1 MRSIE
6 ILKIL
11 ISVIG
16 SLKLLAAGIDDIAL
30 YVPRLFVDARD
41 FAQAR
46 GMDPDKLQK
55 GLGVSRMAIVDTNQD
70 PACMAA
76 NACLRIMER
85 NKIAPKD
92 IGRLYV
98 ATESSLDESKA
109 MNSYVIGML
118 EQVYGNDSFGHCG
131 GIECKFACVSGSYAL
146 YDNANWIRA
155 GEAEGKAALVVV
167 SDIAKYD
174 MGSSGE
180 YTQGAGAVAMLLNDN
195 PRIMT
200 FDPKVTST
208 SIKNEYDFYRPFGK
222 ETPIVNGQYS
232 NLLYMIQVKK
242 ALMAYKEKALSTGII
257 KLKEGES
264 ILDYIDFIN
273 MHLPYSNMGKKALT
287 YLLRHEWRSLPRWKG
302 IVEKMGLPE
311 PAPKD
316 PRGTIESILAD
327 EEFMQKDHEFTKRFT
342 QTEEF
347 QEAYDS
353 KLASSLI
360 ASSTVG
366 NIYTASL
373 YMGFRSCLEFEFQ
386 KGTDLEGKRFGF
398 GSYGSGSSAMVF
410 SGVIMPAYKEIVK
423 NMNLE
428 AEIGDRRKV
437 SLEEYEQI
445 HESKLGPTENILEG
459 KKEFVLVGVG
469 SSPELRGQ
477 RKYVFKD

>member
-1 MRSIE
+1 M
-6 ILKIL
+6 
-11 ISVIG
+11 
-16 SLKLLAAGIDDIAL
+16 AAGIDDISI
-30 YVPRLFVDARD
+30 YIPRLFLDARD
-41 FAQAR
+41 FAKGR
-46 GMDPDKLQK
+46 GMDPDKLQR
-55 GLGVSRMAIVDTNQD
+55 GLGVSKMAIVDTNQD

-76 NACLRIMER
+76 NACLRLMEK
-85 NKIAPKD
+85 NGISPSN

-118 EQVYGNDSFGHCG
+118 EQVYGNDSFEHCG

-146 YDNANWIRA
+146 YDNFNWIRA
-155 GEAEGKAALVVV
+155 GEAEGKSAIVVV

-174 MGSSGE
+174 LGSSGE

-195 PRIMT
+195 PRLMA

-242 ALMAYKEKALSTGII
+242 ALMAYKEKALSTGLI
-257 KLKEGES
+257 KLKEGET

-273 MHLPYSNMGKKALT
+273 MHLPYSNMGKKALA
-287 YLLRHEWRSLPRWKG
+287 YLLRHEWRDLPRWKK
-302 IVEKMGLPE
+302 IVEKMGMLE
-311 PAPKD
+311 PNPKD
-316 PRGTIESILAD
+316 LRGTIESVLAD
-327 EEFMQKDHEFTKRFT
+327 EEYMQKDHEFTKRFT
-342 QTEEF
+342 MTDEY
-347 QEAYDS
+347 QEVYDS

-360 ASSTVG
+360 ASRMVG
-366 NIYTASL
+366 NLYTASL

-410 SGVIMPAYKEIVK
+410 SGIIMPTYKELVK
-423 NMNLE
+423 DMNLE
-428 AEIGDRRKV
+428 LEIGNRIKI

-445 HESKLGPTENILEG
+445 HENKLTPTENLLDS
-459 KKEFVLVGVG
+459 KKEFVLVGVENN
-469 SSPELRGQ
+469 PEMRGQ
-477 RKYVFKD
+477 RKYVFKE